1 MNADFKIMLYSVL
14 AYVFLDPI
22 CKLII
27 AAIKGIVMAIITIC
41 GNKDGN
47 MNDREKT
54 EKILSALKHYYTRSA
69 RLCVIP

>member
-1 MNADFKIMLYSVL
+1 MKIYFLLVLLSTVIAFFFIWQLDKMNADFKIMLYSVL

-41 GNKDGN
+41 GK
-47 MNDREKT
+47 
-54 EKILSALKHYYTRSA
+54 
-69 RLCVIP
+69 